1 MFGVVCWVMFGT
13 IFWMLFKVALTQ
25 LALGFEVCFVSSQ
38 VKLCIILDSEQIV
51 FIIALRG
58 SVGLVI
64 MIWQR
69 INTMKA
75 VRKRIK
81 NQFIIKLK

>member
-1 MFGVVCWVMFGT
+1 MT
-13 IFWMLFKVALTQ
+13 RE
-25 LALGFEVCFVSSQ
+25 LALQLSV
-38 VKLCIILDSEQIV
+38 IIL
-51 FIIALRG
+51 ALCE

>member
-1 MFGVVCWVMFGT
+1 
-13 IFWMLFKVALTQ
+13 MLFKAALIK
-25 LALGFEVCFVSSQ
+25 LALGFEVASLLFLHKSNY
-38 VKLCIILDSEQIV
+38 IILDSEQIV
-51 FIIALRG
+51 YIMALCG